1 MQKLLSL
8 LLVAAMYACQ
18 SKNAPAPDPY
28 AANSLEGKTW
38 QLTLFAV
45 GPEPRGVQAGTTV
58 TIKFEGGKIE
68 GHGGCN
74 GYGATYVLNVHQLSI
89 NNITATEMYC
99 DNASEQESR
108 FFEQLRFAQRYSIR
122 GEILEIDC
130 GDMGN
135 LVFRLNEQKQGK

>member
-8 LLVAAMYACQ
+8 LLIAAMYACQ

-28 AANSLEGKTW
+28 PAGGLEGKVW

-45 GPEPRGVQAGTTV
+45 GPEPREVQAGTTV

-74 GYGATYVLNVHQLSI
+74 GYGATYASNVQQLSI

-108 FFEQLRFAQRYSIR
+108 FFEQLRFAQRYSVR
-122 GEILEIDC
+122 GAIMEIDC

-135 LVFRLNEQKQGK
+135 LVFRLHEQKTGE